1 MKIYTSTL
9 TLFALALTLALTVAL
24 IAPVPPAYALTFT
37 VNALDDLNDGACNAA
52 HCSLREAI
60 LAANSAPSNDSI
72 VFSVSGTILLG
83 AALPGIPQ
91 DSALIIDGA
100 DNITIDGGSRVRVL
114 SNSGDLT
121 LRSLIVTN
129 GAVVDDFGGG
139 VLNEGTLT
147 IENSTFSNNTAS
159 AVNAAAGGG
168 AIYNSGSLTIN
179 AGYFNANKAVNTGNG
194 TAEGGAIY
202 SAGEFTEV
210 SIHAG
215 ATFKNNQ
222 AAHHGGAIFNALG
235 YMTVKDSLFD
245 GNHST
250 QGGGGGIYDRNGAGV
265 TLIHTTL
272 EGNSAEFGGGMFS
285 SAYRTDIRHSTF
297 RNNSARST
305 DGGGVYTHSSGV
317 LNISNSV
324 LAHNAAKNGGGVF
337 ALGIANLTNTT
348 LFGNSATVSGG
359 GVHARSELNIQNTTI
374 TDSAS
379 GGDCTLGNGGRMR
392 EISSNNLIA
401 GTGSDACGL
410 MHGVDGNLIG
420 LEPGSATFSSSPA
433 HLP

>member
-9 TLFALALTLALTVAL
+9 TLFALALILALTVAL

-83 AALPGIPQ
+83 AALPSIPQ

-100 DNITIDGGSRVRVL
+100 GKITIDGGSRVRVL

-139 VLNEGTLT
+139 
-147 IENSTFSNNTAS
+147 
-159 AVNAAAGGG
+159 

-179 AGYFNANKAVNTGNG
+179 AGYFNSNKAVNTGNG

-305 DGGGVYTHSSGV
+305 DGGGVYTHSSSV